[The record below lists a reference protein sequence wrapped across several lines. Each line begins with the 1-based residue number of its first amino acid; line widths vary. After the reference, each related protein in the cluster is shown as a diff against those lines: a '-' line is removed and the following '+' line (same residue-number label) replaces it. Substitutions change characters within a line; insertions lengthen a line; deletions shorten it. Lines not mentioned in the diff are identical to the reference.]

1 MTDTTDTTASAPIR
15 DIKDKWKLL
24 PAFLEVRGLIKQHLD
39 SFNHFVSREIKNV
52 LKANERIQCE
62 SDPNWYVKY
71 LDIRVGRPEIE
82 EGFNVTRAT
91 SPHEC
96 RLRDITYCAPIN
108 VDIEYMRGQQ
118 KVIRTD
124 HTIGRMPIMLRS
136 ANCVLFDKTYEEL
149 IALNECPYDPG
160 GYFVINGSEKVIL
173 IHEQLSRNRILI
185 EEGPI
190 CQVTS
195 TTAERKSRT
204 NLVINKKGQMVM
216 KHNSFL
222 DEGIPLFIVFK
233 AMGYCNE
240 AEVVELICGDTVA
253 GEDVDPN
260 LLTPSLEICN
270 KHQIWTTDL
279 ALKYMANKLKA
290 KTQIAGKPEWNS
302 SERRKPAVDIVR
314 ELLVT
319 TIIAHIPVED
329 FNFRLKAIYLAQMA
343 KRLIFALKDS
353 SFIDDRDYYGNKRLE
368 LAGSLIAILFED
380 LLKRFNSELRV
391 SHLICVLV

>member
-1 MTDTTDTTASAPIR
+1 MNVSDGSAPVKSIE
-15 DIKDKWKLL
+15 DKWKLL

-39 SFNHFVSREIKNV
+39 SFNHFIDKEIKNV

-71 LDIRVGRPEIE
+71 IDIKVGRPEIE

-91 SPHEC
+91 TPHEC
-96 RLRDITYCAPIN
+96 RLRDISYCAPIN
-108 VDIEYMRGQQ
+108 VDIEYMRGTQR
-118 KVIRTD
+118 VIRTD

-136 ANCVLFDKTYEEL
+136 NNCVLNNKTYNEL
-149 IALNECPYDPG
+149 IGLNECPYDPG

-204 NLVINKKGQMVM
+204 NLIINKKGQIVM

-222 DEGIPLFIVFK
+222 DEGIPIFIVFK
-233 AMGYCNE
+233 AIGFESE
-240 AEVVELICGDTVA
+240 AEVLELICGSTSSSDL
-253 GEDVDPN
+253 VDPN
-260 LLTPSLEICN
+260 LLIPSLEMCH
-270 KHQIWTTDL
+270 KLQIWTSDL
-279 ALKYMANKLKA
+279 ALKYMANKLKS
-290 KTQIAGKPEWNS
+290 KTQLSGGKPEWNT
-302 SERRKPAVDIVR
+302 ERRKPGVEIVR
-314 ELLVT
+314 ELLAT
-319 TIIAHIPVED
+319 TIVAHIPVNE
-329 FNFRLKAIYLAQMA
+329 FNFRLKAIYLAQMVR
-343 KRLIFALKDS
+343 RLMCAINNS

-368 LAGSLIAILFED
+368 LAGSLISILFED

-391 SHLICVLV
+391 FSVI